1 MQTILLMDIVI
12 AGFGVYLALQAVG
25 MKASGKI
32 STLVVPKEEIKGCKD
47 PDGYIRA
54 VFPLML
60 FFAVV
65 AFAAGLIGVLCDME
79 VISVGRMWT
88 FIELAVFLLALFVF
102 AGGMRKAK
110 DKFFGK
116 M

>member
-12 AGFGVYLALQAVG
+12 AGFGVYLAFQAVG

-32 STLVVPKEEIKGCKD
+32 STLVVPQEEIKGCKD
-47 PDGYIRA
+47 PEGYIKA
-54 VFPLML
+54 VLPLMI

-65 AFAAGLIGVLCDME
+65 AFAAGLIGILCDMK
-79 VISVGRMWT
+79 VISVGRIWT
-88 FIELAVFLLALFVF
+88 FIELALFLLSLFVF

-110 DKFFGK
+110 EKFFGK